1 MLHPLSISLIRF
13 IIGFILLIGGAEVLI
28 RGASRLAR
36 RFNVPTVI
44 IGLTIV
50 AFGTSLPELLVTLT
64 ANLKEA
70 GGSELAIGNIVGSN
84 IANFGLILGVA
95 SLLGP
100 LLVEHHL
107 LRREYPLLLMVSLCF
122 TGMAWDGQLARWEGV
137 VLFASLLAFTYYSYK
152 VQRAVPAAEI
162 LDVATTIDAAIGKS
176 STQPLIDL
184 GLLGLGL
191 CGLGL
196 GAHWL
201 VTAAE
206 FIARTVGVS
215 DLVIGLTLV
224 AVGTSLPELAT
235 SVIAVFRK
243 EGDIA
248 LGNVVGSNLFNMLGI
263 GGVSATIKSLAT
275 PLSMRYLDFPVM
287 LALSGLVYLLI
298 WRKPQRLERWH
309 GATLLIAYIVY
320 LWGLFTINHS
330 LP

>member
-152 VQRAVPAAEI
+152 VQRTVPAAEM

-176 STQPLIDL
+176 STRPLIDL
-184 GLLGLGL
+184 GLLGIGL

-224 AVGTSLPELAT
+224 AVGTSLP
-235 SVIAVFRK
+235 
-243 EGDIA
+243 
-248 LGNVVGSNLFNMLGI
+248 
-263 GGVSATIKSLAT
+263 
-275 PLSMRYLDFPVM
+275 
-287 LALSGLVYLLI
+287 
-298 WRKPQRLERWH
+298 
-309 GATLLIAYIVY
+309 
-320 LWGLFTINHS
+320 
-330 LP
+330 